1 MEELVLKDSCGVGHR
16 MEELVLKDR
25 CGVGHLIQIANPRNR
40 PLWRMNGCS
49 GVRKEAPDIHG
60 NSIWRWTSK
69 KKLVLKTTMGG
80 GDPYKEALASDI
92 HESQHA
98 THWVRSRTLKTV
110 TKITGGGGGGKRHQ
124 N

>member
-1 MEELVLKDSCGVGHR
+1 MEELVLKDSCGVGHL

-40 PLWRMNGCS
+40 PLWRMNGRS

-80 GDPYKEALASDI
+80 GASIQGSVGFGHPRISTRHSLGEKQNPQNSNEDY
-92 HESQHA
+92 
-98 THWVRSRTLKTV
+98 
-110 TKITGGGGGGKRHQ
+110 GGGGGGKRHQ